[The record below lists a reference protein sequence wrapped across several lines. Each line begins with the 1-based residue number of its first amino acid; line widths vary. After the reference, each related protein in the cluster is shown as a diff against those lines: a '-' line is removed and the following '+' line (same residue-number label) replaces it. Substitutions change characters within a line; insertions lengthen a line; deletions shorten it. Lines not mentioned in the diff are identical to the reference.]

1 MPAKT
6 EFITTGAILKC
17 SEGTLPT
24 PMKVTSN
31 TSIKI
36 GGFYAANEKDKV
48 PIVNISPFG
57 ICLKLT
63 KSTPIPCVPS
73 PLQWEDTASLK
84 IKGANALMF
93 KSCINCSIGGKIEI
107 VTSGQGPNSPEAIAE
122 LQELEKQTQEQLET
136 IKQQDEAVGE
146 SGFFEG
152 MIPLWGS
159 GRDLINAVQTGDV
172 IGGILSV
179 GFLAWDVVSIAAGIV
194 TFGGATVVMQG
205 VKGALRGG
213 IKAVL
218 KRGSKAVVKQV
229 AKQVTQGAELAK
241 TIAKHADDL
250 IPFGKKMATGKAK
263 GVAEEVMSS
272 IKQLLPDKPPANM
285 SNAQKGIYGEHV
297 GDIHMHNQGHSK
309 MDGNL
314 TKSTDA
320 PKGKGIDGV
329 WKGAN
334 PPPEYIISEAKYG
347 SSKLGKTKDGK
358 QMSDKWIDN
367 RLDKSVGKREADKI
381 RRAKL
386 KGNVEK
392 QLLNI
397 DDKGNVITTI
407 LK

>member
-1 MPAKT
+1 MPAET

-17 SEGTLPT
+17 SDGTLPT
-24 PMKVTSN
+24 SMKVTSN

-36 GGFYAANEKDKV
+36 GGFYAANENDKN
-48 PIVNISPFG
+48 PITNITPFG

-63 KSTPIPCVPS
+63 KSTPVPCTPS
-73 PLQWEDTASLK
+73 FTAWEDTASLK
-84 IKGANALMF
+84 IKGGHALMF
-93 KSCINCSIGGKIEI
+93 KSCINCNVGGKIEI
-107 VTSGQGPNSPEAIAE
+107 VTSGQGPSSPEAIAK
-122 LQELEKQTQEQLET
+122 LQEHEKETQTQLED
-136 IKQQDEAVGE
+136 IQKQNEAVGE
-146 SGFFEG
+146 AGFFEG

-159 GRDLINAVQTGDV
+159 GRDLINAVQTGDT

-179 GFLAWDVVSIAAGIV
+179 GFLAWDIVSIGAGIV

-218 KRGSKAVVKQV
+218 KRGSKAVVNKV
-229 AKQVTQGAELAK
+229 AKQVARSSELAK
-241 TIAKHADDL
+241 TIAKHADDM

-263 GVAEEVMSS
+263 GVVAK
-272 IKQLLPDKPPANM
+272 IKQLLPDKPPSKM
-285 SNAQKGIYGEHV
+285 TNAQKGVYGEHV
-297 GDIHMHNQGHSK
+297 GDIHMHNQGHTK
-309 MDGNL
+309 MDGSL
-314 TKSTDA
+314 TKSTDT
-320 PKGKGIDGV
+320 PKGRGIDGV

-347 SSKLGKTKDGK
+347 SGKLGKTKDGK

-367 RLDKSVGKREADKI
+367 RLDKAVGRKEADKI

-397 DDKGNVITTI
+397 DDKGNVLMTI